1 MKIAAYLDQ
10 GRPGTGIVSSDLL
23 SILPLDLPAADHARG
38 ALAIVELMA
47 AGKAMPATGAPIAI
61 DSVRLAAPFPRPRRN
76 LFCVGKN
83 YHAHAREFAGS
94 GFDSS
99 AKSGGDIP
107 SAPIIFTKVPEC
119 VIANGE
125 SIVIPSEVSTAI
137 DYEAELAVVIG
148 RGGKGI
154 KAADAMKHVWGYTIV
169 NDVTSRDWQS
179 RHQQWDMGKSFDT
192 FCPMG
197 PWLVTADECDGA
209 KTNVRC
215 WVNGEERQNAST
227 SDLIFDIPTLI
238 ETLSAGI
245 TLYPGDV
252 IATGTPVG
260 VGIGFTP
267 PKYLKAG
274 DVVRIEIDG
283 IGVLENPVR

>member
-1 MKIAAYLDQ
+1 MKIAAYLDA
-10 GRPGTGIVSSDLL
+10 GRVCAGIVSPDLQ
-23 SILPLDLPAADHARG
+23 SILPLELPPADAALG
-38 ALAIVELMA
+38 AQRVVELLA
-47 AGKAMPATGAPIAI
+47 RSEALPATGAPIALG
-61 DSVRLAAPFPRPRRN
+61 SVKLLAPLPRPRRN
-76 LFCVGKN
+76 IFCIGKN
-83 YHAHAREFAGS
+83 YHAHAKEFAGS

-107 SAPIIFTKVPEC
+107 QHPIVFTKVPEC
-119 VIANGE
+119 VVGTNEPIAM
-125 SIVIPSEVSTAI
+125 PTEVSTAI

-148 RGGKGI
+148 RGGKRI
-154 KAADAMKHVWGYTIV
+154 SREQAMQHVWGYTIV
-169 NDVTSRDWQS
+169 NDVTARDWQS

-197 PWLVTADECDGA
+197 PWLVSADELDGA
-209 KTNVRC
+209 ATRVRC
-215 WVNGEERQNAST
+215 WVNDELRQDAST
-227 SDLIFDIPTLI
+227 RDLIFDIPKLI
-238 ETLSAGI
+238 ETISAGI

-260 VGIGFTP
+260 VGIGFNP
-267 PKYLKAG
+267 PKYLKTG

>member
-10 GRPGTGIVSSDLL
+10 GRPGTGIVSSDLQ
-23 SILPLDLPAADHARG
+23 SILPLDLPPEDLARG
-38 ALAIVELMA
+38 ALAVVELMS
-47 AGKAMPATGAPIAI
+47 AGKPMPATGAPIAI
-61 DSVRLAAPFPRPRRN
+61 DAVQLLAPLPRPRRN

-107 SAPIIFTKVPEC
+107 SSPIIFTKVPEC

-125 SIVIPSEVSTAI
+125 AIVVPADVSTAI

-148 RGGKGI
+148 QGGKGI

-169 NDVTSRDWQS
+169 NDVTARDWQS

-197 PWLVTADECDGA
+197 PWLVTADECDGS

-227 SDLIFDIPTLI
+227 TDLIFDIPTLI

-267 PKYLKAG
+267 PKYLRAG

>member
-10 GRPGTGIVSSDLL
+10 GRPTVGIVSSDLL
-23 SILPLDLPAADHARG
+23 SVLPLELSAEDAALG
-38 ALAIVELMA
+38 AQAIVELMA
-47 AGKAMPATGAPIAI
+47 AGNAMPSTGAPVGMNA
-61 DSVRLAAPFPRPRRN
+61 VQLMAPLPRPRRN

-119 VIANGE
+119 VIATGE
-125 SIVIPSEVSTAI
+125 PIVIPAGVSTAI
-137 DYEAELAVVIG
+137 DYEVELAVVIG

-154 KAADAMKHVWGYTIV
+154 KAAEAMKHVWGYTIV
-169 NDVTSRDWQS
+169 NDVTARDWQS

-197 PWLVTADECDGA
+197 PWLVTADECDG
-209 KTNVRC
+209 TRTQVRC

-227 SDLIFDIPTLI
+227 TDLIFDIPTLI

-260 VGIGFTP
+260 VGIGFNP
-267 PKYLKAG
+267 PKYLRAG
-274 DVVRIEIDG
+274 DVVRMEIDG